1 MRDVLCVL
9 KVVSIIVYRRAPGQS
24 RSRAFSPKALFGPC
38 RDGTAGAAEAGRGG
52 ASVEWVRISAAECAW
67 TSYRLRPMRWAWP
80 GRTLWSAGIDF
91 AHLPC
96 SCRRDVSDAAS
107 RGRAEA
113 QGGGATSSGGQ
124 TGPVILRTY
133 PYLTHG
139 TAGPVTGGP
148 HGRRCGSAHPS
159 PVQQDQGG

>member
-1 MRDVLCVL
+1 MVVRGVLCVL
-9 KVVSIIVYRRAPGQS
+9 KVILTIVDRRAPGQS

-38 RDGTAGAAEAGRGG
+38 RDGTAGAAEARRGG
-52 ASVEWVRISAAECAW
+52 ASVEWVRIAAAECAW

-80 GRTLWSAGIDF
+80 DRTFWSTGIDF
-91 AHLPC
+91 AHMPC
-96 SCRRDVSDAAS
+96 SCRRDVSDAGS

-148 HGRRCGSAHPS
+148 PGRRWAASDLNHPG
-159 PVQQDQGG
+159 DD